1 MPTSRYL
8 IYTRSITCRNC
19 SASFTSPEVMEVADS
34 KSFGITSKKTKDILF
49 NVPIGTSSLRC
60 EEVPVCH
67 LCFSTFPSHQ
77 LPPPIEEA
85 SFAETVY
92 KKLSSSSNTEGKKT
106 DNKPAQKINYS
117 DFDLEL

>member
-8 IYTRSITCRNC
+8 IYTRNITCRNC
-19 SASFTSPEVMEVADS
+19 SSTFTSPEVMEVADS
-34 KSFGITSKKTKDILF
+34 KSFGITSKKTKEIIY

-77 LPPPIEEA
+77 LPLPATEETF
-85 SFAETVY
+85 SETVY
-92 KKLSSSSNTEGKKT
+92 RKLSSSNKDKVKEQKEPPKKI
-106 DNKPAQKINYS
+106 DFS
-117 DFDLEL
+117 DLDLDL